1 MRALTLRDGK
11 LAFTT
16 SCDAVREARAT
27 GHLVWV
33 MLEHDRPDVGALLV
47 DHFGLHPLTVEDLW
61 NVRELPKI
69 EEFPHYLQI
78 LAHGVRSKGVRHGP
92 LETSE
97 LDVIVGEG
105 FVLSHA
111 SDDGVTDRVRAAC
124 EKHPLDFERGP
135 AWIAHA
141 LLDELV
147 EDFLPVIDDYDVVI
161 EAMEQEV
168 IEKAGTPAGKPLIG
182 RIFRMKRD
190 LLALRRLTL
199 YQREIFLRLSR
210 GEFKHVPADVVP
222 FFRDVYDH
230 FSRITSL
237 AETYRELLTSL
248 LEAHLSVQSNRMNEV
263 MKTLTLMSTVMLPLT
278 FIAGVYG
285 MNFEAMP
292 ELKWRFGYP
301 YALGLMGV
309 VGVGIL
315 AWFRHRRWL

>member
-1 MRALTLRDGK
+1 MRALTLQDGK
-11 LAFTT
+11 LALTT
-16 SCDAVREARAT
+16 SCDVVREARAT

-47 DHFGLHPLTVEDLW
+47 EHFGLHPLTVEDLW

-78 LAHGVRSKGVRHGP
+78 LAHGVKPTSVRGAP

-105 FVLSHA
+105 FVLSHT
-111 SDDGVTDRVRAAC
+111 SDDRLIERVRAMC
-124 EKHPLDFERGP
+124 EKNPLDFERGP

-147 EDFLPVIDDYDVVI
+147 EDLLPVIDDYDVVI
-161 EAMEQEV
+161 EEMEREV

-230 FSRITSL
+230 FARITSL

-285 MNFEAMP
+285 MNFEVMP
-292 ELKWRFGYP
+292 ELKWRLGYP
-301 YALGLMGV
+301 YALGLMLV
-309 VGVGIL
+309 VFLGIL
-315 AWFRHRRWL
+315 GWFRHRRWL